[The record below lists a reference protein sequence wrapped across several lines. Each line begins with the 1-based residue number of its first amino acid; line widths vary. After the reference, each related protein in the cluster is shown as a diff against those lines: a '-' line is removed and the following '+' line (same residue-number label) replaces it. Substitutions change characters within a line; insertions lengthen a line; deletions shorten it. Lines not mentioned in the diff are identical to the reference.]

1 MSVFASAE
9 LAVLEMAMFIADAAL
24 AADPSNVELQQLYDK
39 AVERFSAAMQKIED
53 EESRRRE
60 VVKDDSYE
68 RDENYQGIT
77 EGESIILDDLAMVHL
92 EINKANRLLD
102 EEREKKFSTLRE
114 SLRKLDALE
123 QRATWFDSASTEQE
137 LVKAREEY
145 DTLSRGMSENDWK
158 GFLAYCKSYPVD
170 DWS

>member
-1 MSVFASAE
+1 MSVFASTR

-24 AADPSNVELQQLYDK
+24 AADPENVELQQLYDK
-39 AVERFSAAMQKIED
+39 AVERFSSAMQAIED
-53 EESRRRE
+53 EEARKRE

-68 RDENYQGIT
+68 RDESYQGIT
-77 EGESIILDDLAMVHL
+77 EGESIILDDLALVHL
-92 EINKANRLLD
+92 GINKANRLLD
-102 EEREKKFSTLRE
+102 EEREKKFSALRE

-123 QRATWFDSASTEQE
+123 QRVTWSSSSSLEGE

-145 DTLSRGMSENDWK
+145 DALSRGMSKDDWTR
-158 GFLAYCKSYPVD
+158 FYSYCRAFPVD